1 MINAFLTILPP
12 FLIIIVGYIFGRIF
26 PYDIKIVSKISLW
39 IMASVLSFTF
49 INDYP
54 PKLSYLKSYGLG
66 ILFLFILF
74 YILSFAFKKDRFL
87 ILTNSIYINTGYLG
101 YPILYSIWG
110 EQAMSYGVIYSVINM
125 LVASIVLPSFI
136 GEKINFKNIL
146 KLPYLYVITFAY
158 LLSIF
163 GISYKQ
169 LPVPFIETI
178 NMLKNSA
185 IPFLLIF
192 TGLSL
197 SKIKIKSVNFYTVI
211 FSTIIRLVL
220 YPAFA
225 LIFVFLS
232 KMDNEFAR
240 VFVLESAMPTAINS
254 VILIDAITGDASKI
268 SLTVAITTLLSA
280 FTIPVWIIVL
290 ERIL

>member
-26 PYDIKIVSKISLW
+26 PYDIKIISKISLW

-110 EQAMSYGVIYSVINM
+110 EKAMSYGVIYSVINM

-136 GEKINFKNIL
+136 GEKINLKNIL

>member
-26 PYDIKIVSKISLW
+26 PYDIKIISKISLW

-169 LPVPFIETI
+169 LPVPFLETI

-211 FSTIIRLVL
+211 FSTIIRLIL
-220 YPAFA
+220 YPVFA
-225 LIFVFLS
+225 LIFVFFQ
-232 KMDNEFAR
+232 K
-240 VFVLESAMPTAINS
+240 
-254 VILIDAITGDASKI
+254 
-268 SLTVAITTLLSA
+268 
-280 FTIPVWIIVL
+280 WIMNL
-290 ERIL
+290 QECSY

>member
-26 PYDIKIVSKISLW
+26 PYDIKIISKISLW

-169 LPVPFIETI
+169 LPVPFLETI

-211 FSTIIRLVL
+211 FSTIIRLIL
-220 YPAFA
+220 YPVFA
-225 LIFVFLS
+225 LIFVCFS

>member
-26 PYDIKIVSKISLW
+26 PYDIKIISKISLW

-110 EQAMSYGVIYSVINM
+110 EKAMSYGVIYSVINM

-169 LPVPFIETI
+169 LPVPFLETI

-211 FSTIIRLVL
+211 FSTIIRLIL
-220 YPAFA
+220 YPVFA
-225 LIFVFLS
+225 LIFVFFS

>member
-12 FLIIIVGYIFGRIF
+12 FLITIVGYIFGRIF
-26 PYDIKIVSKISLW
+26 PYDIKIISKISLW

-169 LPVPFIETI
+169 LPVPFLETI

-211 FSTIIRLVL
+211 FSTIIRLIL

>member
-169 LPVPFIETI
+169 LPVPFLETI

>member
-12 FLIIIVGYIFGRIF
+12 FLIIMLGYIFGKIF

-39 IMASVLSFTF
+39 IMASILSFTF

-66 ILFLFILF
+66 ILFLFVLF

-110 EQAMSYGVIYSVINM
+110 EKAMSYGVIYSVINM

-163 GISYKQ
+163 GISYKE
-169 LPVPFIETI
+169 LPFPFLETI
-178 NMLKNSA
+178 NMLKSSA

-197 SKIKIKSVNFYTVI
+197 SRIKIKSVNFNTVI
-211 FSTIIRLVL
+211 FSTIIRLIL

-232 KMDNEFAR
+232 KMDSEFAR

-254 VILIDAITGDASKI
+254 VILIDAITGDSSKI

>member
-12 FLIIIVGYIFGRIF
+12 FLIIMLGYIFGKIF

-66 ILFLFILF
+66 ILFLFVLF

-110 EQAMSYGVIYSVINM
+110 EKAMSYGVIYSVINM

-146 KLPYLYVITFAY
+146 KLPYLYVIIFAY

-163 GISYKQ
+163 GISYKE
-169 LPVPFIETI
+169 LPFPLLETI
-178 NMLKNSA
+178 NMLKSSA

-197 SKIKIKSVNFYTVI
+197 SRIKIESVNFNTVI
-211 FSTIIRLVL
+211 FSPIIRLIL

-225 LIFVFLS
+225 LIFVFLL

-254 VILIDAITGDASKI
+254 VILIDAITGDSSKI

-280 FTIPVWIIVL
+280 FTIPIWIIVL

>member
-26 PYDIKIVSKISLW
+26 PYDIKIISKISLW

-225 LIFVFLS
+225 LIFVFFS

>member
-12 FLIIIVGYIFGRIF
+12 FLIIMLGYIFGKIF

-110 EQAMSYGVIYSVINM
+110 EKAMSYGVIYSVINM

-136 GEKINFKNIL
+136 GEKINLKNIL